1 MEVSSELHAS
11 AALPTS
17 HWIAS
22 WMGPGIGLGVL
33 EKIKSFFSYGDSN
46 PAPSSPC
53 CFHYT
58 DWTTPASWRLLYCKI
73 SKEYLAKFTQYE
85 FMFVNEMFFLWQ
97 EQLKRVRL
105 CPKSLKNV
113 CLINMRRKILTT
125 GNKAIY
131 FGENYT

>member
-1 MEVSSELHAS
+1 
-11 AALPTS
+11 
-17 HWIAS
+17 
-22 WMGPGIGLGVL
+22 
-33 EKIKSFFSYGDSN
+33 
-46 PAPSSPC
+46 
-53 CFHYT
+53 
-58 DWTTPASWRLLYCKI
+58 
-73 SKEYLAKFTQYE
+73 
-85 FMFVNEMFFLWQ
+85 MFVNEMFFLWQ